1 MSPNDLDCAR
11 TVVYGV
17 ACDSGCLQLTGG
29 ECYRAGGRGCAELCG
44 E

>member
-17 ACDSGCLQLTGG
+17 ACDSACLQ
-29 ECYRAGGRGCAELCG
+29 RAGGEGHRISNCDCAELCG